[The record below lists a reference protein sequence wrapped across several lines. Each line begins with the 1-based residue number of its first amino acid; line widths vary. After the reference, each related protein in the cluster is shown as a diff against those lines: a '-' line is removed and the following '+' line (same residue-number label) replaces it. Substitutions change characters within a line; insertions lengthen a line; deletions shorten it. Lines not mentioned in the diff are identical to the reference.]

1 MFAVPICL
9 TPGGSVYQFN
19 FRITSGNPFLEPYRA
34 TTFDLA
40 AEWYFAPGAIAS
52 VALFAKDIESF
63 PIGTSLQGTY
73 ASSGLPL
80 SLLTPGTPAYQAV
93 VDGGN
98 PNRAFEFRTTGNG
111 PGASLTGVELSLPL
125 QIGRA
130 SGRERGCQ
138 YV

>member
-1 MFAVPICL
+1 MRISDWSSDVCSSDL
-9 TPGGSVYQFN
+9 FN

-63 PIGTSLQGTY
+63 PLSDSFQGTY
-73 ASSGLPL
+73 ADSGLPL
-80 SLLTPGTPAYQAV
+80 ALLTPGTPAYQAI

-98 PNRAFEFRTTGNG
+98 PGREFEFRTTVNG
-111 PGASLTGVELSLPL
+111 PGDRRRKRLNSSHYCAYRKPSSD
-125 QIGRA
+125 RKK
-130 SGRERGCQ
+130 
-138 YV
+138 